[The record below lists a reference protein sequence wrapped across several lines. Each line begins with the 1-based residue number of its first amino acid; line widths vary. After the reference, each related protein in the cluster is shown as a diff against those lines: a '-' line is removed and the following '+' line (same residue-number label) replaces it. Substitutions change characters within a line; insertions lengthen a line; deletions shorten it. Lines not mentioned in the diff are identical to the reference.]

1 MKIILDERS
10 VNELVNYFNLQTSL
24 DLFYRIGIG
33 SIDNGMLKKYAASR
47 NNVLVSFIKNKI
59 SRKKSINPELINN
72 EEITSKYDMLV
83 FGKEQEKLNYKLS
96 ICCNPIPV

>member
-1 MKIILDERS
+1 MKIIAEDGKEILRRKLKQIKIILDERS

-47 NNVLVSFIKNKI
+47 SNVLVSFIKI
-59 SRKKSINPELINN
+59 RFLERK
-72 EEITSKYDMLV
+72 V
-83 FGKEQEKLNYKLS
+83 
-96 ICCNPIPV
+96 